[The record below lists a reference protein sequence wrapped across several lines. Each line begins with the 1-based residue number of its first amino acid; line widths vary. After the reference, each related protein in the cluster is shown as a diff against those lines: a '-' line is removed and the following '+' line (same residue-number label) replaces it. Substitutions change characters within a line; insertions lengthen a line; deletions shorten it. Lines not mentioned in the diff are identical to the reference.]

1 MLRIIKK
8 VSEDKCFIAYEYKA
22 SDFITYELWFSKE
35 YYCCEIKRKLDSVAV
50 SENFI
55 RIDKDLSK
63 FIDNKLK
70 EISDNYWHLLIK
82 MVTLIQG
89 RNTLNLLNYQKN

>member
-22 SDFITYELWFSKE
+22 SDFVTYELWFSKE

-50 SENFI
+50 SEDFI

-70 EISDNYWHLLIK
+70 EISNNY
-82 MVTLIQG
+82 
-89 RNTLNLLNYQKN
+89 